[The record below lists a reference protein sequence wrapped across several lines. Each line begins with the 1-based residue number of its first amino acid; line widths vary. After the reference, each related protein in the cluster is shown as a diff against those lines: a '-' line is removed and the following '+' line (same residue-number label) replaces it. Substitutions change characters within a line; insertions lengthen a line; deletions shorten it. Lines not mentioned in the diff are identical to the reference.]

1 MRTSQYG
8 RQSAAPQSRAGL
20 WIRAGDVSSFS
31 NPLLPFLS
39 AKSEKWDSGLENR
52 RRRDQHQRKKRGTP
66 PPAAYP
72 ELAGHPMPATC
83 GIDGTT
89 DTGSINNPTEHPSGG
104 FRRRRS
110 VENYRAHRRK
120 TLLDRPRRY
129 RYPTRR
135 RETCDESYAL
145 TSPLASSIR
154 ARPHTSTPRSTPCP
168 NTSPSI
174 AATFTRSP
182 L

>member
-1 MRTSQYG
+1 MRTSRYG

-89 DTGSINNPTEHPSGG
+89 DTGSTDKPTEHPSGG
-104 FRRRRS
+104 FHRRPS
-110 VENYRAHRRK
+110 VANYRAHRHQ
-120 TLLDRPRRY
+120 TPLDRPWQY
-129 RYPTRR
+129 RYLTRR
-135 RETCDESYAL
+135 RETCDESHAS
-145 TSPLASSIR
+145 TSPFASSIR
-154 ARPHTSTPRSTPCP
+154 ARPHTSTPRSTPCS